1 MPTSPPTS
9 AGGCAACAPTLPL
22 FAEYERRLRTPSD
35 IQQHLPE
42 LFRWAA
48 TQHDANVV
56 ELGTRSGNSTAAF
69 LAACELRGRGF
80 VWSFD
85 LAPAD
90 VPWELTG
97 PHWSFR
103 QLDALGVRAQ
113 AAAPD
118 LIDVLF
124 IDLDPH
130 SFEQTAD
137 ALRLW
142 VPRVRPGGV
151 VLCHDTEWPEIN
163 ARCPDPHDSG
173 VGRALDDFCRERG
186 LSWENRAGN
195 NGLGVLRVPCG
206 HD

>member
-1 MPTSPPTS
+1 M
-9 AGGCAACAPTLPL
+9 
-22 FAEYERRLRTPSD
+22 
-35 IQQHLPE
+35 
-42 LFRWAA
+42 
-48 TQHDANVV
+48 
-56 ELGTRSGNSTAAF
+56 ELGTRSGNSTSAF

-85 LAPAD
+85 LEPPD

-103 QLDALGVRAQ
+103 QLDALGPRAQ

-130 SFEQTAD
+130 SFEQTRA
-137 ALRLW
+137 ALDLW
-142 VPRVRPGGV
+142 APRVRPGGV

-163 ARCPDPHDSG
+163 ARCPNAHDSG
-173 VGRALDDFCRERG
+173 VGQALDDYCREHG
-186 LSWENRAGN
+186 LSWENRTGN

-206 HD
+206 HA